1 MAPVYRA
8 LERVPGIDPLL
19 LVTGQH
25 QEQLDHALSIFGLT
39 ATANLRVM
47 TVRQQLPE
55 LIERI
60 LPEAARHLREM
71 RATYVLVQG
80 DTLSTFAI
88 AWAAFLERIPVGH
101 VEAGLRSYD
110 TREPFPEEVNRCLT
124 AVVADLHF
132 APTRLARENLLHE
145 GKKPESI
152 FVTGQTGVDA
162 LLFAA
167 GQGTL
172 PDGLPPGP
180 YVTVTLHRREN
191 WPRLEQ
197 LAGVIRR
204 AADQNPDVT
213 FVYPVHLNPIV
224 REAVWPVLG
233 DVENVFLLE
242 PLEYGSMIAL
252 MEASRLIVT
261 DSGGLQEEGTTLG
274 VPVMIVRNV
283 TERPEGIDQGTL
295 HLVGTD
301 GDELLEMI
309 SIALTAG
316 RESVSRMSLST
327 NPYGDGRA
335 SERIA
340 RAVAWRLGLGS
351 RPADWEG
358 PEIAEMTEPGSR
370 LHV

>member
-8 LERVPGIDPLL
+8 LERVAGIDPLL
-19 LVTGQH
+19 LVT
-25 QEQLDHALSIFGLT
+25 LDEGDPVRGYLPSG
-39 ATANLRVM
+39 
-47 TVRQQLPE
+47 TVAGVIDDRPSCTE
-55 LIERI
+55 LVERI

-88 AWAAFLERIPVGH
+88 AWAAFLERVPVGH

-110 TREPFPEEVNRCLT
+110 AREPFPEEVNRCLT

-132 APTRLARENLLHE
+132 APTRLARENLLQE
-145 GKKPESI
+145 GKSPESI

-162 LLFAA
+162 LLCAA

-172 PDGLPPGP
+172 PDNLPPGP
-180 YVTVTLHRREN
+180 YVTITLHRREN
-191 WPRLEQ
+191 WPRLAE

-204 AADQNPDVT
+204 AADQNPGVT

-224 REAVWPVLG
+224 REAVWPVLS

-242 PLEYGSMIAL
+242 PLEYSSMIAL
-252 MEASRLIVT
+252 MEASQLIVT

-283 TERPEGIDQGTL
+283 TERPEGIEQGTL
-295 HLVGTD
+295 RLVGTD
-301 GDELLEMI
+301 SDELLETM
-309 SIALTAG
+309 SIALSAG
-316 RESVSRMSLST
+316 RESDGRTPLSM
-327 NPYGDGRA
+327 NPYGDGQA
-335 SERIA
+335 SARIA

-358 PEIAEMTEPGSR
+358 PEMAETTEPRSR

>member
-8 LERVPGIDPLL
+8 LERLQGIDPLL

-25 QEQLDHALSIFGLT
+25 QEQLDHALSVFGLT

-47 TVRQQLPE
+47 TARQQLPE
-55 LIERI
+55 LVERI

-110 TREPFPEEVNRCLT
+110 AREPFPEEMNRCLT

-132 APTRLARENLLHE
+132 APTRLARENLLQE
-145 GKKPESI
+145 GKSPESI

-167 GQGTL
+167 GRGTL
-172 PDGLPPGP
+172 PDSLPPGP
-180 YVTVTLHRREN
+180 YVTITLHRREN
-191 WPRLEQ
+191 WPRLAE

-213 FVYPVHLNPIV
+213 FVYPVHLNPVV
-224 REAVWPVLG
+224 REAVWPVLS
-233 DVENVFLLE
+233 DAANVFLLE
-242 PLEYGSMIAL
+242 PLEYSSMIAL
-252 MEASRLIVT
+252 MEASQLIVT

-283 TERPEGIDQGTL
+283 TERPEGIEQGTL
-295 HLVGTD
+295 RLVGTD
-301 GDELLEMI
+301 SDEVLETML
-309 SIALTAG
+309 IALSAG
-316 RESVSRMSLST
+316 GESGTRTPLSK
-327 NPYGDGRA
+327 NPYGDGQA

-358 PEIAEMTEPGSR
+358 PEMAEMTAPRTR

>member
-25 QEQLDHALSIFGLT
+25 QEQLDQALSIFGLT
-39 ATANLRVM
+39 ASANLRVM
-47 TVRQQLPE
+47 TARQQLPE
-55 LIERI
+55 LVQRI

-110 TREPFPEEVNRCLT
+110 ASEPFPEEANRCLT

-132 APTRLARENLLHE
+132 APTGLARENLLRE
-145 GKKPESI
+145 GKKSESI

-167 GQGTL
+167 GQGAL
-172 PDGLPPGP
+172 PDELPPGP
-180 YVTVTLHRREN
+180 YVTITMHRRGN
-191 WPRLEQ
+191 WPRLAE
-197 LAGVIRR
+197 LAGVMRR
-204 AADQNPDVT
+204 AAHRHPDVT
-213 FVYPVHLNPIV
+213 FVYPVHLNPVV
-224 REAVWPVLG
+224 REAVWPVLA
-233 DVENVFLLE
+233 DVENVFLLD
-242 PLEYGSMIAL
+242 PLEYSSMVAL
-252 MEASRLIVT
+252 MEASRLIIT

-283 TERPEGIDQGTL
+283 TERPEGIERGTL
-295 HLVGTD
+295 LLVGTD
-301 GDELLEMI
+301 SEGLLETI
-309 SIALTAG
+309 SVALTAG
-316 RESVSRMSLST
+316 DQSVGRIPLSM
-327 NPYGDGRA
+327 NPYGDGHA
-335 SERIA
+335 SERVA

-351 RPADWEG
+351 RPADWDG
-358 PEIAEMTEPGSR
+358 PELAEAVEPRSR

>member
-25 QEQLDHALSIFGLT
+25 QEQLDQALSIFGLT
-39 ATANLRVM
+39 ANANLRVM
-47 TVRQQLPE
+47 TARQQLPE
-55 LIERI
+55 LVQRI

-110 TREPFPEEVNRCLT
+110 ASEPFPEEVNRCLT

-132 APTRLARENLLHE
+132 APTSLARENLLRE
-145 GKKPESI
+145 GKKSESI

-167 GQGTL
+167 EQGTL
-172 PDGLPPGP
+172 PDQLPPEP
-180 YVTVTLHRREN
+180 YVTITLHRREN
-191 WPRLEQ
+191 WPRLTE
-197 LAGVIRR
+197 LAGVMRR
-204 AADQNPDVT
+204 AAHSHPDVT
-213 FVYPVHLNPIV
+213 FVYPVHLNPVV
-224 REAVWPVLG
+224 REAVWPVLA
-233 DVENVFLLE
+233 DVENVFLLD
-242 PLEYGSMIAL
+242 PLEYGSMVAL
-252 MEASRLIVT
+252 MESSRLIIT

-283 TERPEGIDQGTL
+283 TERPEGIEGGTL
-295 HLVGTD
+295 RLVGTD
-301 GDELLEMI
+301 SERLLEAI
-309 SIALTAG
+309 SVALTAG
-316 RESVSRMSLST
+316 IESAGRMPLSM
-327 NPYGDGRA
+327 NPYGDGHA

-351 RPADWEG
+351 RPADWDG
-358 PEIAEMTEPGSR
+358 PELAETVEPSSR